1 MEKAAAAV
9 IAVALL
15 TACTSESFP
24 ASPGPTQ
31 PNATPEAQL
40 QCEDVPLRAPDGQIV
55 FLSGRWIGSVDPN
68 AVPRPSVYYI
78 RQTNSC
84 VVWVGLSAEEGEAP
98 GESWIETFSG
108 HVRSNF
114 TIVGF
119 WDELPDGGRGAI
131 TVGVEFVRADSRYE
145 VEFHLRDST
154 GDIHPIKRWVREDTS
169 N

>member
-1 MEKAAAAV
+1 MGRAPAAV
-9 IAVALL
+9 IAVAFLA
-15 TACTSESFP
+15 ACTAGSLP
-24 ASPGPTQ
+24 AGTGPAQ
-31 PNATPEAQL
+31 PDATAEAQP

-55 FLSGRWIGSVDPN
+55 FLTGRWIGSGDPN
-68 AVPRPSVYYI
+68 AVPRPSVFYV

-84 VVWVGLSAEEGEAP
+84 VVWVGLSAEEGKSL

-108 HVRSNF
+108 HVRSDF

-131 TVGVEFVRADSRYE
+131 TVNVEFVTTDSMSE
-145 VEFHLRDST
+145 VVLNLRDST
-154 GDIHPIKRWVREDTS
+154 GDVHFIKRWVREDTS

>member
-15 TACTSESFP
+15 TACAGESVP
-24 ASPGPTQ
+24 ASPRPTQ

-40 QCEDVPLRAPDGQIV
+40 RCEDVPLRTPDGQIV
-55 FLSGRWIGSVDPN
+55 FLTGRWIGSGDPN
-68 AVPRPSVYYI
+68 AIPRPSVFHV

-84 VVWVGLSAEEGEAP
+84 VVWVGLSAEEGEAL

-108 HVRSNF
+108 SVRPDF
-114 TIVGF
+114 TIFGF

-131 TVGVEFVRADSRYE
+131 TVGFEFVPAGSISE
-145 VEFHLRDST
+145 VELYLRDST
-154 GDIHPIKRWVREDTS
+154 GNIHPIKRWVREDTS

>member
-15 TACTSESFP
+15 TACAGESVP

-31 PNATPEAQL
+31 PNASPEAQV
-40 QCEDVPLRAPDGQIV
+40 QCEDVPLRAPDGQVV
-55 FLSGRWIGSVDPN
+55 FLTGRWIGSGDPN
-68 AVPRPSVYYI
+68 AVPRPSVFYV

-84 VVWVGLSAEEGEAP
+84 VVWVGLSAEEGEAL

-108 HVRSNF
+108 HIRPDL
-114 TIVGF
+114 TIVGL

-131 TVGVEFVRADSRYE
+131 TVGLEFVPAGSMFE
-145 VEFHLRDST
+145 VQLHLRDST
-154 GDIHPIKRWVREDTS
+154 GDIHPTKSWVREDAST
-169 N
+169 